1 MKSTKFYA
9 LSLLTGLLML
19 VAYGSVAAPDP
30 NFHIYLCFGQSNM
43 EGQGNIEAQDQNVD
57 PRFLMMPTVN
67 CSNRQMGEWYTATP
81 PLARCNTKLGPTDYF
96 GRTMVKN
103 LPENVR
109 VGVIVVAVGG
119 TKIELFDQ
127 NSYQSYLN
135 GSAES
140 WVKSWAAEYGN
151 NAYKRLV
158 DMAKIA
164 QEEGVIKGILL
175 HQGESNCNE
184 AAWPNKVKG
193 VYDNLMKDLNLKPE
207 ETPLLLGETLYQ
219 NQGGACSSHNST
231 IAKVPSVI
239 PNAHVISAAGLP
251 GQDQYHFTAAGYRT
265 FGERYANK
273 MLELLNFEPA
283 PPAPVKPDFVFDGK
297 PLTIEAEEMPVMEGE
312 YCQPWNERF
321 DGIAYYANNDFTSA
335 KVNFTYGG
343 SFSFELKGCAD
354 ATTDA
359 TVTLNVGDKS
369 ESFTWNSPDEISV
382 SKTIAVADSG
392 TYTVQIIM
400 ETDRGQSDVF
410 IDYLTISAPNAL
422 SSSADFAQSSSF
434 AISQNPVTDYIFID
448 NDDVASLQ
456 IFDLS
461 GLLVKA
467 AGGNR
472 ISTADL
478 NKGCY
483 ILMISTRNGDSEAE
497 GADEDYERT
506 TFV

>member
-1 MKSTKFYA
+1 M
-9 LSLLTGLLML
+9 
-19 VAYGSVAAPDP
+19 
-30 NFHIYLCFGQSNM
+30 Q
-43 EGQGNIEAQDQNVD
+43 
-57 PRFLMMPTVN
+57 
-67 CSNRQMGEWYTATP
+67 
-81 PLARCNTKLGPTDYF
+81 
-96 GRTMVKN
+96 
-103 LPENVR
+103 
-109 VGVIVVAVGG
+109 
-119 TKIELFDQ
+119 
-127 NSYQSYLN
+127 
-135 GSAES
+135 
-140 WVKSWAAEYGN
+140 
-151 NAYKRLV
+151 
-158 DMAKIA
+158 
-164 QEEGVIKGILL
+164 
-175 HQGESNCNE
+175 
-184 AAWPNKVKG
+184 
-193 VYDNLMKDLNLKPE
+193 
-207 ETPLLLGETLYQ
+207 
-219 NQGGACSSHNST
+219 
-231 IAKVPSVI
+231 
-239 PNAHVISAAGLP
+239 
-251 GQDQYHFTAAGYRT
+251 
-265 FGERYANK
+265 
-273 MLELLNFEPA
+273 
-283 PPAPVKPDFVFDGK
+283 PDFVFDGK

-335 KVNFTYGG
+335 KVNFTCGG

-410 IDYLTISAPNAL
+410 IDYLTISDPNAL

-467 AGGNR
+467 ADGNR
-472 ISTADL
+472 ISTANL

-483 ILMISTRNGDSEAE
+483 ILIISTRNGDSEALKFFKV
-497 GADEDYERT
+497 T
-506 TFV
+506 SKN